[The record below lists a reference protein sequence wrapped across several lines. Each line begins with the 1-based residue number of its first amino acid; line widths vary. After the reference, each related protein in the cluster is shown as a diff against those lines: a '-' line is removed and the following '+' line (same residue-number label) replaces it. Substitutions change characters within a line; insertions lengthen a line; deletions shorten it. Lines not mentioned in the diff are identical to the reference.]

1 MRHFHQ
7 LPVRVTVTSGAHQ
20 VLGLAQGVLHVREA
34 EAGHRD
40 ELTHHRHKLIARHLW
55 LLLLVLQLL
64 SGGERETEYELEEK
78 HKQPNRQT
86 EIY

>member
-1 MRHFHQ
+1 MATEAAAAGSHEDVRHFHQ

-40 ELTHHRHKLIARHLW
+40 ELTHHRHKLIARHLR

-64 SGGERETEYELEEK
+64 SGGGERD
-78 HKQPNRQT
+78 
-86 EIY
+86 